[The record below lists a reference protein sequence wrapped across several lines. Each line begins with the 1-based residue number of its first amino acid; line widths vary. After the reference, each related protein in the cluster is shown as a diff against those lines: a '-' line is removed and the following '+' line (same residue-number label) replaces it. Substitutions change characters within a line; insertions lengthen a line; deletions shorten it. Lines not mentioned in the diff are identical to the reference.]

1 MEKIK
6 NINNI
11 NVIVVDDHIALKM
24 GLSYI
29 FAGTEDITLIG
40 STDNLQGAL
49 QLLSDN
55 PQTDVL
61 ILDIEMPQGNGLNVL
76 RKVKTVYPRLRVLM
90 YSMHPDQ
97 LYAPYSLK
105 SGAMGYLNKSASI
118 KELLHAVWTVAAG
131 SIYMKESLNEMMIRR
146 KNSTTTTDRKLIK
159 PLSVREIEV
168 INLLMAGK
176 RNRETA
182 DELGI
187 NEKTV
192 STYKAR
198 VLKKL
203 RVKNIVE
210 LIAHQEKIDIVN
222 YGRK

>member
-1 MEKIK
+1 MEKVK
-6 NINNI
+6 SI

-40 STDNLQGAL
+40 STDNLRDTL

-61 ILDIEMPQGNGLNVL
+61 ILDVEMPQGNGLNVL
-76 RKVKTVYPRLRVLM
+76 RKVKTIYPRLRVLM
-90 YSMHPDQ
+90 YSMHPDE
-97 LYAPYSLK
+97 LYAPYTLK

-118 KELLHAVWTVAAG
+118 KELLHAVRTVAAG
-131 SIYMKESLNEMMIRR
+131 GIYMKESISGMMIRR
-146 KNSTTTTDRKLIK
+146 NGLRRKLIK
-159 PLSVREIEV
+159 TLSVRELEV

-176 RNRETA
+176 RNKETA

-187 NEKTV
+187 DEKTV

-203 RVKNIVE
+203 RVKNMVE
-210 LIAHQEKIDIVN
+210 LMAHKEKINIVN
-222 YGRK
+222 YGRE

>member
-1 MEKIK
+1 
-6 NINNI
+6 
-11 NVIVVDDHIALKM
+11 
-24 GLSYI
+24 
-29 FAGTEDITLIG
+29 
-40 STDNLQGAL
+40 
-49 QLLSDN
+49 
-55 PQTDVL
+55 
-61 ILDIEMPQGNGLNVL
+61 
-76 RKVKTVYPRLRVLM
+76 
-90 YSMHPDQ
+90 
-97 LYAPYSLK
+97 
-105 SGAMGYLNKSASI
+105 MGYLNKSASI

>member
-1 MEKIK
+1 MEKVK
-6 NINNI
+6 SI

-40 STDNLQGAL
+40 STDNLRDTL

-76 RKVKTVYPRLRVLM
+76 RKVKTIYPRLRVLM
-90 YSMHPDQ
+90 YSMHPDE
-97 LYAPYSLK
+97 LYAPYTLK

-118 KELLHAVWTVAAG
+118 KELLHAVRTVAAG
-131 SIYMKESLNEMMIRR
+131 GIYMKESISGMMIRR
-146 KNSTTTTDRKLIK
+146 NGLRRKLIK
-159 PLSVREIEV
+159 TLSVRELEV

-176 RNRETA
+176 RNKETA

-187 NEKTV
+187 DEKTV

-203 RVKNIVE
+203 RVKNMVE
-210 LIAHQEKIDIVN
+210 LMAHKEKINSVN
-222 YGRK
+222 YGRE